1 MGQPDHRAAG
11 VVKRVQGALIALGAT
26 VMGYAGLGA
35 LRDADVDLFG
45 VLLFLGGVL
54 VLHDAV
60 LLPAAIGVGAL
71 IGRVPSGAARPVIRA
86 AAIVSVT
93 LVLVALPLVLGFG
106 RAADNPSVLPLPYGR
121 GLLEILGLVWA
132 SAAVVAGL
140 RVLRHRRAAGG
151 AGRDAPPAR
160 TP

>member
-1 MGQPDHRAAG
+1 MRTARRAL
-11 VVKRVQGALIALGAT
+11 VALGAV

-45 VLLFLGGVL
+45 VSLFLVGVL

-60 LLPAAIGVGAL
+60 LLPVAIGVGAL
-71 IGRVPSGAARPVIRA
+71 IGRIPPAAARPVIRA
-86 AAIVSVT
+86 AAIISLTVV
-93 LVLVALPLVLGFG
+93 VVALPLVLGFG
-106 RAADNPSVLPLPYGR
+106 RAADNPSVLPLSYGR

-140 RVLRHRRAAGG
+140 RVLRHRRTGRG
-151 AGRDAPPAR
+151 AGRDPR
-160 TP
+160 LDGTP